1 MPPVNNSQLGVLKQ
15 VFGHSTFEV
24 RIPGIDALGVF
35 RQCHG
40 LELTFEVYTYREGGN
55 NDLVHQFPSR
65 ATYPNLVLER
75 GMTDEDAL
83 LRWLWQTRTKA
94 ERKEVIITL
103 HDWAQKSTRSWSFA
117 DAFPVRWTG
126 PVLDATST
134 DLASESLEIAHAGL
148 LMA

>member
-1 MPPVNNSQLGVLKQ
+1 MAEVNNSQLGQLK
-15 VFGHSTFEV
+15 VPFGQSTFEV
-24 RIPGIDALGVF
+24 VIPGIDAVGFF
-35 RQCHG
+35 RQCQG
-40 LELTFEVYTYREGGN
+40 LEMTFEVYSYREGGN
-55 NDLVHQFPSR
+55 NEVVHQFPSR

-103 HDWAQKSTRSWSFA
+103 HDWGQKTKRSWSFA

-126 PVLDATST
+126 PLLSAESN
-134 DLASESLEIAHAGL
+134 DLATETLEIAHSGL
-148 LMA
+148 LMT